1 MRFGTSAT
9 CVVLAFASMYASADT
24 VTPVTGSYEG
34 ISGSGTLTASQKGN
48 GSYLISSMTGTGVTT
63 LLPTGTINHND
74 NLLYPGQTPALDGQG
89 FAFTEVMSG
98 ETYTVDLL
106 YLTSGDLTGYA
117 AYAVDA
123 AGNAD
128 LEAIDFTLGAS
139 HASAIRELASAPAG
153 QMQSFAFQFAST
165 AAQTPEPAGVALLG
179 TGLLGM
185 AGLLR
190 RRRK

>member
-1 MRFGTSAT
+1 MRFGTVAT
-9 CVVLAFASMYASADT
+9 YVVLAFASLYASADT

-34 ISGSGTLTASQKGN
+34 ISGSGTLTALQQTN

-63 LLPTGTINHND
+63 LLPTGSINDND
-74 NLLYPGQTPALDGQG
+74 NLLYPGETPALDGRG
-89 FAFTEVMSG
+89 FAFTEVMDG
-98 ETYTVDLL
+98 VTYTVDLL

-117 AYAVDA
+117 AYALDA
-123 AGNAD
+123 TGTAD
-128 LEAIDFTLGAS
+128 LEAIDFTLGPS
-139 HASAIRELASAPAG
+139 YASAVRELARTPGG
-153 QMQSFAFQFAST
+153 QTQNFAFQFAST
-165 AAQTPEPAGVALLG
+165 AAQTPEPTSVALLG